1 MTMEMTNWMKT
12 NSKICL
18 LALTAV
24 GLASCKVNNQ
34 SSVVEMAVLQK
45 QNDSLALRIQE
56 LEMQNAAQEERIKD
70 LEDDL
75 EGVITFLGNE
85 MNY

>member
-1 MTMEMTNWMKT
+1 MEMTNWMKT

-34 SSVVEMAVLQK
+34 SPVVEMAVLQK
-45 QNDSLALRIQE
+45 QNDSLMLRVQE

-85 MNY
+85 IGY